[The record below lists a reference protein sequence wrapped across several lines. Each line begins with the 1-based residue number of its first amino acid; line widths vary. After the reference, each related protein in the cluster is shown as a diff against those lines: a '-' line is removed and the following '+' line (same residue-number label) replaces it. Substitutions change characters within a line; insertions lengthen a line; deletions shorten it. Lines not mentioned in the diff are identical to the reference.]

1 MKDFVAI
8 NLLQH
13 LESIREE
20 QNIRKFAK
28 SLYILLT
35 TPDQLENNQILLII
49 AYIAIMLS
57 FSIFLIQSYN
67 WLTLIKWL
75 KSN

>member
-35 TPDQLENNQILLII
+35 TTDQLENNQILLII